1 MTKIRKIDCHYL
13 VYCDNKP
20 VLFTPDKNKANA
32 LVHLIENKNKSAM
45 HKAINGPEERL
56 KEIGVNLFE
65 KTKLLGGGD
74 INDTLKTR
82 NKVIIEWHDF
92 KRERGVSEEAAWI
105 RVAKSHNLYHV
116 FKTMDEY
123 NQWALDIVEFYNIQ
137 R

>member
-32 LVHLIENKNKSAM
+32 LVHLIENKNKSAF

-65 KTKLLGGGD
+65 KTKELGD
-74 INDTLKTR
+74 IDVYDTLKIR
-82 NKVIIEWHDF
+82 NKIIVELIDY
-92 KRERGVSEEAAWI
+92 KREFGVSEEAAWI
-105 RVAKSHNLYHV
+105 KVAKNKNLYGA
-116 FKTMDEY
+116 FKSMNEF
-123 NQWALDIVEFYNIQ
+123 NQWSLDIIEFYNIP